1 MITITGTLEDWVIKD
16 VLANRKNES
25 KKANKVFK
33 MKQREEEFKLKAKI
47 DKSRPPPPKAK
58 TKSII
63 DYIPFGKAIVS
74 FFSKPK
80 KNAQ

>member
-16 VLANRKNES
+16 VLANRKNEN

-33 MKQREEEFKLKAKI
+33 MKQREEESKLKAKI
-47 DKSRPPPPKAK
+47 DQSHPPSKAQTK
-58 TKSII
+58 TKSIM

-74 FFSKPK
+74 FFSKT
-80 KNAQ
+80 